1 MNLIITTNKI
11 STKKL
16 INKNK
21 FIEYYSDDNYEEY
34 ISNNLDNMKI
44 IIIKNQS
51 DFYDNILYF
60 IDKYNPNKIF
70 LIGFCSSTNCYYKIG
85 DILIPSELSVL
96 NGHPTTWDSRKKL
109 PSIKINKSIISKLKM
124 FAEIASIDL
133 YINKNV
139 TIRNEINSS
148 AYKSWIHKNYL
159 ATSIDSNI
167 FTIAETLQ
175 KINIPIIT
183 LLSINKTYNTSR
195 QVPILNFLKIFKKNT
210 EPSENISKFLET
222 YSLFEKKI

>member
-60 IDKYNPNKIF
+60 ID
-70 LIGFCSSTNCYYKIG
+70 
-85 DILIPSELSVL
+85 
-96 NGHPTTWDSRKKL
+96 
-109 PSIKINKSIISKLKM
+109 
-124 FAEIASIDL
+124 
-133 YINKNV
+133 
-139 TIRNEINSS
+139 
-148 AYKSWIHKNYL
+148 
-159 ATSIDSNI
+159 
-167 FTIAETLQ
+167 
-175 KINIPIIT
+175 
-183 LLSINKTYNTSR
+183 
-195 QVPILNFLKIFKKNT
+195 
-210 EPSENISKFLET
+210 
-222 YSLFEKKI
+222 